1 MDKLKF
7 GCIADDFTG
16 ASDAASFI
24 KKAGLNTV
32 LINNLPP
39 KDFQLPDDTEAV
51 VIALKIRTA
60 PVVEAVDCAL
70 KAAEWLNFNGA
81 EHLYYKYC
89 STFDSTDKGNIGP
102 VIDAI
107 IDKYGIQETIL
118 CPGLPVNGRTV
129 KNGHL
134 YVNGV
139 PLNETHMRFHPL
151 TPMKSSFLPKLMEKQ
166 GKYSC
171 VLIRRDE
178 LNQENFEPVKRQQ
191 PIYYVPDYVDEQDGE
206 NIARLFHSLR
216 FLTGGSGILTYLCR
230 YYQQGGSY
238 RSRTLLLAGSCSEA
252 TLNQIRRFQDRGG
265 FSIQINPQ
273 TLFDEEGAT
282 QIENVYKSI
291 WNRIITCQQDAVL
304 IYSSANKEKVRE
316 TQEKYGKE
324 RVSAYLEQLMAE
336 LATNVVKMGW
346 EKVVVAGGE
355 TSGAVTEALHVN
367 AFSIGRSIAPGV
379 PILKPIDQSKLR
391 LVLKSGNFGDEDFFL
406 KAIQLLQEE

>member
-1 MDKLKF
+1 M
-7 GCIADDFTG
+7 
-16 ASDAASFI
+16 
-24 KKAGLNTV
+24 
-32 LINNLPP
+32 
-39 KDFQLPDDTEAV
+39 
-51 VIALKIRTA
+51 
-60 PVVEAVDCAL
+60 
-70 KAAEWLNFNGA
+70 
-81 EHLYYKYC
+81 
-89 STFDSTDKGNIGP
+89 
-102 VIDAI
+102 
-107 IDKYGIQETIL
+107 
-118 CPGLPVNGRTV
+118 
-129 KNGHL
+129 
-134 YVNGV
+134 
-139 PLNETHMRFHPL
+139 
-151 TPMKSSFLPKLMEKQ
+151 
-166 GKYSC
+166 
-171 VLIRRDE
+171 
-178 LNQENFEPVKRQQ
+178 
-191 PIYYVPDYVDEQDGE
+191 
-206 NIARLFHSLR
+206 
-216 FLTGGSGILTYLCR
+216 
-230 YYQQGGSY
+230 
-238 RSRTLLLAGSCSEA
+238 AGSCSEA